1 MKRIIYSFYIDIP
14 KDELDLFDKHILKEG
29 QAPINYRTKNAFREN
44 YQKLISC
51 KEWYAREIGVPFK
64 LFEYDTDF
72 MLYKDKLQK
81 DYPYLTTYNVVNFYK
96 IHLLYKLAQEYDE
109 ILYLDFDVV
118 PMINENFFEKWDLS
132 KGIAIKD
139 NNSQIIMMD
148 DATNRSQTIRSPTA
162 KYYNGQA
169 LLVDSG
175 HNPKHKVVNT
185 GIIGASKKHLDQL
198 AYFDNFTADLKRMS
212 DVKEHHDMYP
222 EKIRQFFGWDN
233 ETLWGVKQVENN
245 VPVQWLDDIWHY
257 HFHSQGFIP
266 KEIVMCHVINKD
278 FETTW
283 RRYHA

>member
-14 KDELDLFDKHILKEG
+14 KDELDLFDKHILKKG
-29 QAPINYRTKNAFREN
+29 MAPINYHTKNAFRQN

-109 ILYLDFDVV
+109 VLYLDFDVV

-148 DATNRSQTIRSPTA
+148 DVTNRSQTIRSPTA

-169 LLVDSG
+169 LLIDSG

-198 AYFDNFTADLKRMS
+198 AYFDNFGADLKRMS
-212 DVKEHHDMYP
+212 EVREHHDMYP

>member
-14 KDELDLFDKHILKEG
+14 KDELDLFDKHILKKG
-29 QAPINYRTKNAFREN
+29 MAPINYHTKNAFRQN

-109 ILYLDFDVV
+109 VLYLDFDVV
-118 PMINENFFEKWDLS
+118 PMINENFFEVWDLS

-148 DATNRSQTIRSPTA
+148 DVTNRSQTIRSPTA

-169 LLVDSG
+169 LLIDSG

-198 AYFDNFTADLKRMS
+198 AYFDNFGADLKRMS
-212 DVKEHHDMYP
+212 EVREHHDMYP